1 MKKVKITEKNY
12 HPIGSFFITENT
24 ESPSSLFGGTW
35 EKLPEGYALWTA
47 SSGAGGTI
55 EAGLPEIFGY
65 INTRGYGG
73 FDVFFDAGGAFL
85 VDLAQKTNYQASTYQ
100 RDEEVKAASVGFWAS
115 KSNSIYGKS
124 TTVQPPAYKAYIW
137 KRVDRKSVV

>member
-35 EKLPEGYALWTA
+35 ERLPEGYALWTA

-55 EAGLPEIFGY
+55 DAGLPNIAG
-65 INTRGYGG
+65 RVHGLWGG
-73 FDVFFDAGGAFL
+73 RTFDHSPEASGSLWLGSQITEGSAGGTGWGMYL
-85 VDLAQKTNYQASTYQ
+85 HDVQLD
-100 RDEEVKAASVGFWAS
+100 AS
-115 KSNSIYGKS
+115 KCSNIYGKS

-137 KRVDRKSVV
+137 KRVA